1 MKEFRVGLTR
11 DLLTPDG
18 KLALGDLVLRELE
31 SEPHISLEFFSEFR
45 PEVTAEQIAG
55 FDAVISFAPAYTRQT
70 LRCNDLRLGVL
81 ARVGVGYDMLD
92 MEALS
97 DRNIIVTITPDGVR
111 RPVASGIAGF
121 ILALAH
127 QLPQKERLVRRGA
140 WKERTSVKSIGLTGR
155 TLGSI
160 GLGNIGREM
169 SRLLRPFEMVHIATD
184 PYVDPKA
191 AGELGV
197 QLVDL
202 ETLMKESDFVCVN
215 CPLTPETRHL
225 IGAEQLG
232 WMKPTAFFINTSR
245 GAVVDQAALY
255 SALKENRI
263 RGAALDVF
271 ESEPIASDDPL
282 LALDNVIT
290 TPHSLCWTDECF
302 RLMGESAARS
312 VLAVLRG
319 DEPSHV
325 VNRVVLKKPAMQV
338 KLDSNRLRWKS
349 ATEGSGLEH
358 QSAQADLA

>member
-11 DLLTPDG
+11 DLLAADG
-18 KLALGDLVLRELE
+18 SLALGDLGLGRLE
-31 SEPHISLEFFSEFR
+31 SEPHISLEFFAEFR
-45 PEVTAEQIAG
+45 PEVTPEQIAG
-55 FDAVISFAPAYTRQT
+55 YDAVISFAPAYTRKTMQNT
-70 LRCNDLRLGVL
+70 DLRLSVL

-92 MEALS
+92 LEALS
-97 DRNIIVTITPDGVR
+97 DGNIIVTITPDGVR
-111 RPVASGIAGF
+111 RPVACGIAGL

-140 WKERTSVKSIGLTGR
+140 WKERSSIKSIGLTGR
-155 TLGSI
+155 TLGSV

-169 SRLLRPFEMVHIATD
+169 FRVLQPFHMIHLAAD
-184 PYVDPKA
+184 PYVHPKA
-191 AGELGV
+191 AQEIGV

-202 ETLMKESDFVCVN
+202 ETLMKESDFVSVN

-225 IGAEQLG
+225 IGARQLA

-255 SALKENRI
+255 GALKENRI

-271 ESEPIASDDPL
+271 EAEPIAADDPL
-282 LALDNVIT
+282 LALDNVIA

-302 RLMGESAARS
+302 RLMGESAVRS

-319 DEPSHV
+319 EEPSHV
-325 VNRVVLKKPAMQV
+325 VNDSVLKRPAMQA
-338 KLDSNRLRWKS
+338 KLDSNRLRWK
-349 ATEGSGLEH
+349 AALQENRIGHE
-358 QSAQADLA
+358 SAQADLA

>member
-11 DLLTPDG
+11 DLLAPDG
-18 KLALGDLVLRELE
+18 SLTLGDLGLAELE
-31 SEPHISLEFFSEFR
+31 GEPHISLEFFAEFR
-45 PEVTAEQIAG
+45 PEVTPEQIASY
-55 FDAVISFAPAYTRQT
+55 DAVISLAPAYTRQT
-70 LRCNDLRLGVL
+70 TQGADLRLSVL
-81 ARVGVGYDMLD
+81 ARIGVGYDMLD
-92 MEALS
+92 LEALS

-111 RPVASGIAGF
+111 RPMASGIAAV

-127 QLPQKERLVRRGA
+127 QLPQKERLVRRGG
-140 WKERTSVKSIGLTGR
+140 WKERTGIKSIGLTGR
-155 TLGSI
+155 TLGSV

-169 SRLLRPFEMVHIATD
+169 FRVLQPFRMIHLATD

-191 AGELGV
+191 ARELGV

-225 IGAEQLG
+225 IGAIQLG

-271 ESEPIASDDPL
+271 EAEPIAAGDPL
-282 LALDNVIT
+282 LALDNVIA

-302 RLMGESAARS
+302 RLMGESAVRS

-319 DEPSHV
+319 DQPSYV
-325 VNRVVLKKPAMQV
+325 VNHSVLKQPAMQA

-349 ATEGSGLEH
+349 ATEGNRLGH
-358 QSAQADLA
+358 KSAQADLA